1 MRLSPRFDLK
11 PGIFS
16 QLAQAKQALLDKG
29 RRVIDLGVGTP
40 DRPPADH
47 LVRALSSAC
56 ADASN
61 YKYAVCDLPELRA
74 AVVAWYQRRFG
85 VTLDAATQIH
95 SLYGSQ
101 EGLAHAALAM
111 LAPGD
116 AVLCPDP
123 GYPIF
128 SMGPYVGSCE
138 VIRVPQSRENGYLMD
153 FDAVSEADAR
163 RAKMIIASYPN
174 NPVTVVA
181 PDSFYQKLIAFA
193 KRYDLM
199 VIHDNAYCELTF
211 DGRVAGSFLAHEGA
225 MEVGIELNS
234 LSKTYNLSGARI
246 GFALGNAD
254 MVARLATLKS
264 HIDYGIFVPL
274 QRLAIAALEG
284 EQDEV
289 YATRDAYARR
299 RDLFLGAL
307 SKSGWVIEPPQA
319 TMFVWA
325 RLPGKHTDAAAF
337 CLEMLERSGVVIVP
351 GDAFG
356 PMGAGH
362 VRMALV
368 QSEETLLK
376 AAQMMAASGMWA

>member
-1 MRLSPRFDLK
+1 
-11 PGIFS
+11 
-16 QLAQAKQALLDKG
+16 
-29 RRVIDLGVGTP
+29 
-40 DRPPADH
+40 
-47 LVRALSSAC
+47 
-56 ADASN
+56 
-61 YKYAVCDLPELRA
+61 
-74 AVVAWYQRRFG
+74 
-85 VTLDAATQIH
+85 
-95 SLYGSQ
+95 
-101 EGLAHAALAM
+101 
-111 LAPGD
+111 
-116 AVLCPDP
+116 
-123 GYPIF
+123 
-128 SMGPYVGSCE
+128 
-138 VIRVPQSRENGYLMD
+138 
-153 FDAVSEADAR
+153 
-163 RAKMIIASYPN
+163 
-174 NPVTVVA
+174 
-181 PDSFYQKLIAFA
+181 
-193 KRYDLM
+193 
-199 VIHDNAYCELTF
+199 
-211 DGRVAGSFLAHEGA
+211 